1 MRVDR
6 CSGAARSLVHAK
18 SFLIMTGPLVS
29 NVLLMRQ
36 SPNNH
41 ASSYSG
47 PAATVRPDWNW
58 SLIHKRC
65 LLEARR
71 LLRGHA
77 DAEEVV
83 QEALAR
89 AWRNQAACRTPESP
103 MPWCLQITRNEA
115 LRLIGR
121 RRANTGPLEDDADLG
136 DQRASGEGEE
146 ALARIDIDRA
156 LRALTAHERLLI
168 ELRYTND
175 CSHPE
180 IAARLGIPEAT
191 ARVRLHRAHKR
202 LRPLLR

>member
-1 MRVDR
+1 MT
-6 CSGAARSLVHAK
+6 GSLVSH
-18 SFLIMTGPLVS
+18 
-29 NVLLMRQ
+29 VLLMRQ

-41 ASSYSG
+41 ARSYRG
-47 PAATVRPDWNW
+47 PAAAVRPDWNW
-58 SLIHKRC
+58 PQIHKRC

-83 QEALAR
+83 QEALTR
-89 AWRNQAACRTPESP
+89 AWRNQAACRNPESP

-121 RRANTGPLEDDADLG
+121 RRANLGPLDDDANLVDE
-136 DQRASGEGEE
+136 RASGEGDV

-168 ELRYTND
+168 ELRYAND
-175 CSHPE
+175 CSHPA

-191 ARVRLHRAHKR
+191 ARVRLHRAHQR